1 MNKKGLL
8 LVSHSHSLVKGLHKL
23 IREVGPDILL
33 TFSGGTNHEDGIGT
47 NFEEILEAINQNQ
60 ADEIYALYDLGSA
73 KMKIEMAIEASGKK
87 VKVLDT
93 AFVESAFIIA
103 SLLQVDAD
111 DQTIEESLA
120 PLKIK

>member
-47 NFEEILEAINQNQ
+47 NFEEILEAIKQNQ
-60 ADEIYALYDLGSA
+60 GDEIYALYDLGSA

-111 DQTIEESLA
+111 EQTIEESLA

>member
-33 TFSGGTNHEDGIGT
+33 TISGGTNHEDGIGT

-60 ADEIYALYDLGSA
+60 GDEIYALYDLGSA

-87 VKVLDT
+87 VKVFDT

-111 DQTIEESLA
+111 EQTIEESLA

>member
-1 MNKKGLL
+1 MIKKGLL
-8 LVSHSHSLVKGLHKL
+8 LVSHSYRLVKGLTKL

-33 TFSGGTNHEDGIGT
+33 TFSGGTDHQDGIGT

-60 ADEIYALYDLGSA
+60 GDEIYALYDLGSA

-87 VKVLDT
+87 VKVFDT

-111 DQTIEESLA
+111 EQAIEESLA

>member
-1 MNKKGLL
+1 MIKKGLL
-8 LVSHSHSLVKGLHKL
+8 LVSHSYHLVTGLTKL
-23 IREVGPDILL
+23 VREVGPDILL
-33 TFSGGTNHEDGIGT
+33 TLSGGTNHEQGIGT

-60 ADEIYALYDLGSA
+60 GDEIYALYDLGSA

-87 VKVLDT
+87 VKVFDT

-111 DQTIEESLA
+111 EQTIEESLA